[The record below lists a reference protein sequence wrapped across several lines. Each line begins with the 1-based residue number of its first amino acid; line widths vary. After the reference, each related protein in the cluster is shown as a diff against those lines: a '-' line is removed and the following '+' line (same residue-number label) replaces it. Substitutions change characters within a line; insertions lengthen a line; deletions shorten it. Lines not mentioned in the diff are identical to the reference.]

1 MVKKKYFI
9 ILKIAKNQISLGD
22 MIRVLEF
29 FKNRDYEIVTDNN
42 NNSFFKNFNKKNI
55 LTYSKFKNQKMINQ
69 NIINLVIGHKIENS
83 IFDINNYL
91 RKKINKV
98 STYEL
103 FKKLNKFKKKI
114 KIKKLNKKKY
124 KVGINKIVPQNWKIK
139 SYPQKYWGNLNTILQ
154 ENKNIKVSFQKKMSL
169 ENYVKWIQ
177 SCDIIISVVGLGV
190 HIAKY
195 FDKKIIMLVGP
206 TDFAESKSD
215 EYIYKIFPEKR
226 CHVHKKKL
234 NLKYKN
240 CTCMK
245 NIKVNKI
252 INKLYKIINYE

>member
-1 MVKKKYFI
+1 
-9 ILKIAKNQISLGD
+9 

-103 FKKLNKFKKKI
+103 FKKLNKFKKKV

-139 SYPQKYWGNLNTILQ
+139 S
-154 ENKNIKVSFQKKMSL
+154 
-169 ENYVKWIQ
+169 
-177 SCDIIISVVGLGV
+177 
-190 HIAKY
+190 
-195 FDKKIIMLVGP
+195 
-206 TDFAESKSD
+206 
-215 EYIYKIFPEKR
+215 
-226 CHVHKKKL
+226 
-234 NLKYKN
+234 
-240 CTCMK
+240 
-245 NIKVNKI
+245 
-252 INKLYKIINYE
+252 